1 MLFSSPIFLFAFLP
15 IVLAVYYGPLRGMRR
30 GQNVFL
36 LLASLF
42 FYGWAQPVFVLVMVG
57 SIILNYLLGLWA
69 DFCLTRG
76 KPTAAPVVTAAAANL
91 SLLFVFKYLSFTL
104 ANLRSLGL
112 DVPLRDIALPVGI
125 SFFTFQAL
133 SYVLD
138 VARGDAPCQKNPLH
152 VGLYISFFP
161 QLIAGPIVK
170 YRTVA
175 QQIEDRRESWDSFSR
190 GCYRFLLGLGKK
202 VLLANQL
209 AVIADAAF
217 VADGPGSVSMA
228 WLGSICY
235 TLQIFF
241 DFGGYSDMAIGLGKM
256 FGFQFLENF
265 RYPYLASSP
274 SDFWKRWHISLTTWF
289 RDYIYIPLGGNRGGR
304 KKTLRN
310 LFLVW
315 LFTGV
320 WHGANWTFL
329 LWGLTWFAVLAVQR
343 FLPGLGKLSPS
354 PYPLP
359 LWLRRLLTF
368 LLVNAT
374 WVLFRAD
381 SVREAFAFLGTMLF
395 WNAPPFWS
403 AQTGYFLTQNR
414 VVLIAA
420 VLACAPTA
428 TWLRSQLLHLSQRR
442 SRPALMAVWDGLC
455 AAATVCVL
463 LVCAAYLV
471 KDSYNPFIYFNF

>member
-42 FYGWAQPVFVLVMVG
+42 FYGWAQPVFVLVMMG
-57 SIILNYLLGLWA
+57 SIFINYLLGLWA
-69 DFCLTRG
+69 DFCLTRN
-76 KPTAAPVVTAAAANL
+76 KKATVPVVVAVTANL

-112 DVPLRDIALPVGI
+112 DVPLRSIALPVGI

-138 VARGDAPCQKNPLH
+138 VARRDAPCQKNPLY
-152 VGLYISFFP
+152 VGLYIAFFP

-175 QQIEDRRESWDSFSR
+175 QQINGRRETWDSFSQ
-190 GCYRFLLGLGKK
+190 GCYRFLIGLGKK

-289 RDYIYIPLGGNRGGR
+289 RDYIYIPLGGNRGG
-304 KKTLRN
+304 KLKTLRN

-315 LFTGV
+315 LFTGI

-329 LWGLTWFAVLAVQR
+329 LWGLTWFAVLAIQR
-343 FLPGLGKLSPS
+343 FLPHRPTLRLA
-354 PYPLP
+354 P
-359 LWLRRLLTF
+359 LWLRRFLTF

-381 SVREAFAFLGTMLF
+381 SVGEAFSFLGTMLL
-395 WNAPPFWS
+395 WNAPPIWS
-403 AQTGYFLTQNR
+403 VQTGYFLTQNW
-414 VVLIAA
+414 VVLVAA
-420 VLACAPTA
+420 ALACAPTA
-428 TWLRSQLLHLSQRR
+428 TWLRSQLLHLSQRQ
-442 SRPALMAVWDGLC
+442 SNPALMKVWDGLC
-455 AAATVCVL
+455 AAATVCIL
-463 LVCAAYLV
+463 LVCAAFLV
-471 KDSYNPFIYFNF
+471 KDAYNPFIYFNF

>member
-15 IVLAVYYGPLRGMRR
+15 IVFAVYYGPLRSSRR
-30 GQNVFL
+30 GQNLFL

-42 FYGWAQPVFVLVMVG
+42 FYGWKEPVFVLVMAG
-57 SIILNYLLGLWA
+57 SILFNYLLGLWA
-69 DFCLTRG
+69 AYCRRG
-76 KPTAAPVVTAAAANL
+76 GKKTAPAVAVAAVGNL
-91 SLLFVFKYLSFTL
+91 SLLFVFKYLSFVL
-104 ANLRSLGL
+104 ANLRGLGAG
-112 DVPLRDIALPVGI
+112 VPVLDIALPVGI

-152 VGLYISFFP
+152 VGLYIAFFP

-175 QQIEDRRESWDSFSR
+175 EQIQNRRESWDSFSQ
-190 GCYRFLLGLGKK
+190 GCYRFLIGLGKK
-202 VLLANQL
+202 VILANQL

-217 VADGPGSVSMA
+217 VEGGPSSVSMA

-289 RDYIYIPLGGNRGGR
+289 RDYIYIPLGGNRGGTL
-304 KKTLRN
+304 KTLRN
-310 LFLVW
+310 MFLVW

-320 WHGANWTFL
+320 WHGANWTFI
-329 LWGLTWFAVLAVQR
+329 LWGLTWFVVLAAQR
-343 FLPGLGKLSPS
+343 FLPGRLEQP
-354 PYPLP
+354 P
-359 LWLRRLLTF
+359 LWVRRLFTF

-374 WVLFRAD
+374 WVIFRAD
-381 SVREAFAFLGTMLF
+381 SVGEAFAFLGSMLLL
-395 WNAPPFWS
+395 NVQELWS
-403 AQTGYFLTQNR
+403 AQTGYFLTQNWFI
-414 VVLIAA
+414 LLMA

-428 TWLRSQLLHLSQRR
+428 TWLRGRLKRLSLSNRL
-442 SRPALMAVWDGLC
+442 SALMPIWDCLC
-455 AAATVCVL
+455 SIATVCIL
-463 LVCAAYLV
+463 LVSAAYLV
-471 KDSYNPFIYFNF
+471 KGTYNPFIYFNF